1 MTKRSCF
8 MKKLFF
14 ALIIVSNLSLAA
26 FAGYVGQNQ
35 VSGGYT
41 GTVQSRFT
49 LAKDVKNLRD
59 NQYITLKGY
68 IISKIGNEKYMF
80 KDESGTVQIEI
91 DDKDW
96 NGCNVGAS
104 DRVILEGEV
113 DRDWNSVT
121 VDVNSVRLDTK

>member
-1 MTKRSCF
+1 
-8 MKKLFF
+8 MKKSVLGLVL
-14 ALIIVSNLSLAA
+14 ALSLPLAA
-26 FAGYVGQNQ
+26 LAGYTGQSQ

-41 GTVQSRFT
+41 GEAQSQFT

-80 KDESGTVQIEI
+80 KDESGTIQVEI

-96 NGCNVGAS
+96 SGLNVGAT
-104 DRVILEGEV
+104 DRVILQGEV
-113 DRDWNSVT
+113 DRDWNSLT
-121 VDVNSVRLDTK
+121 VDVDSVRFDSK

>member
-1 MTKRSCF
+1 

-14 ALIIVSNLSLAA
+14 SLILLSNLSLAA
-26 FAGYVGQNQ
+26 FAGYMGENQ
-35 VSGGYT
+35 VSGGYIDAI
-41 GTVQSRFT
+41 QNKFT
-49 LAKDVKNLRD
+49 LAKDVRNLRD

-68 IISKIGNEKYMF
+68 IISKIGNEKYIF
-80 KDESGTVQIEI
+80 KDDTGTIQVEI

-96 NGCNVGAS
+96 NGCNVSAS

-121 VDVNSVRLDTK
+121 VEVSSVRLDVK

>member
-1 MTKRSCF
+1 
-8 MKKLFF
+8 MKKLVLGLVL
-14 ALIIVSNLSLAA
+14 ALNLQLAVL
-26 FAGYVGQNQ
+26 AGYTGQNQ

-41 GTVQSRFT
+41 GEVQSQFT

-80 KDESGTVQIEI
+80 KDESGSIQVEI

-96 NGCNVGAS
+96 MGLNVGAS
-104 DRVILEGEV
+104 DRVILQGEV

-121 VDVNSVRLDTK
+121 VDVDSVRFDSK

>member
-1 MTKRSCF
+1 
-8 MKKLFF
+8 MKKLVLGLVL
-14 ALIIVSNLSLAA
+14 ALNLQLAVL
-26 FAGYVGQNQ
+26 AGYTGQNQ
-35 VSGGYT
+35 VPGGYT
-41 GTVQSRFT
+41 GEVQSQFT

-80 KDESGTVQIEI
+80 KDESGSIQVEI

-96 NGCNVGAS
+96 MGLNVGAS
-104 DRVILEGEV
+104 DRVILQGEV

-121 VDVNSVRLDTK
+121 VDVDSVRFDSK